1 MCRLWLNI
9 YTFKKIINFLKL
21 KRNRFISNGGDMMND
36 LKKIEKK
43 FHEFLKIG
51 LDEEFFDFNQIKIDE
66 ESLNEGKR
74 FFVPF
79 GFAEYFLVI
88 EDEKP
93 IVYFN
98 IATRMDTDTICFV
111 GEDSYDCY
119 DVFMGE
125 HIEIIE
131 KYFKHRKKL
140 KFNRELKDIRKNK

>member
-1 MCRLWLNI
+1 
-9 YTFKKIINFLKL
+9 
-21 KRNRFISNGGDMMND
+21 MMQD
-36 LKKIEKK
+36 LKKINKK

-88 EDEKP
+88 EDGKP

-119 DVFMGE
+119 DVFMDG
-125 HIEIIE
+125 HREIRE
-131 KYFKHRKKL
+131 KYYKNRRKL
-140 KFNRELKDIRKNK
+140 KFDRELKDIRKNKK

>member
-1 MCRLWLNI
+1 M
-9 YTFKKIINFLKL
+9 Y
-21 KRNRFISNGGDMMND
+21 D

-51 LDEEFFDFNQIKIDE
+51 LNEEFFDFNQIKISE
-66 ESLNEGKR
+66 ESLKQGER
-74 FFVPF
+74 FIVPF
-79 GFAEYFLVI
+79 GYAEYFLVI

-125 HIEIIE
+125 HMEISE
-131 KYFKHRKKL
+131 KYYKNRKEL
-140 KFNRELKDIRKNK
+140 KIDRELKDIRKNKK

>member
-1 MCRLWLNI
+1 
-9 YTFKKIINFLKL
+9 
-21 KRNRFISNGGDMMND
+21 MNTSVD
-36 LKKIEKK
+36 NEQP
-43 FHEFLKIG
+43 
-51 LDEEFFDFNQIKIDE
+51 DFTNMYIDE

-93 IVYFN
+93 IVCFN

-125 HIEIIE
+125 HGEIRR
-131 KYFKHRKKL
+131 KYCKHRKKL
-140 KFNRELKDIRKNK
+140 EFDRELKDIRKNKK

>member
-1 MCRLWLNI
+1 M
-9 YTFKKIINFLKL
+9 YDL
-21 KRNRFISNGGDMMND
+21 KRIDQ
-36 LKKIEKK
+36 K
-43 FHEFLKIG
+43 FHEFSKVG
-51 LDEEFFDFNQIKIDE
+51 LNEEFFDFDQIKINE
-66 ESLNEGKR
+66 ESLKESKR
-74 FFVPF
+74 FIVPF

>member
-1 MCRLWLNI
+1 
-9 YTFKKIINFLKL
+9 
-21 KRNRFISNGGDMMND
+21 MMND

-43 FHEFLKIG
+43 FHEFLKVG
-51 LDEEFFDFNQIKIDE
+51 LNEETFDFDQIKIDE
-66 ESLNEGKR
+66 ESLKQVER
-74 FFVPF
+74 FIVPF

-119 DVFMGE
+119 DVFMGD
-125 HIEIIE
+125 HDGIMD
-131 KYFKHRKKL
+131 KYFNHAKKL
-140 KFNRELKDIRKNK
+140 KRNPEMKDIMKHKN